1 MTMVEIPF
9 IVVLGLGKSGKAVA
23 SFCISQKIP
32 TVIVDDKFDMAKA
45 WVEEKGFLCEV
56 LDGHGDLSFFDTL
69 VPKTAWCMTSPGVA
83 LDHPVLHRCRSRGM
97 EIVSE
102 VEFALRIVADSPPRM
117 IAITGTN
124 GKTTV
129 VELLCH
135 IFKHAGKTCE
145 SIGNIG
151 LPMVEAMSRDKTLWP
166 DWYIVELS
174 SFQLETT
181 YQQLFAMGC
190 WLNLSPNHLDRHKSM
205 DEYRQAK
212 QRLSQLVVPGGLFV
226 LHENI
231 PPIDVATD
239 AHVIR
244 YGSKSG
250 DFTVEKNE
258 MILHGKP
265 VGPIPDQLLSGSSH
279 DLENYLAA
287 ACLSMTAGI
296 DPSLIAESYQA
307 FSKPH
312 HRIEFIGEYGRVKYF
327 DDSKGTNIAA
337 TAAAVA
343 SVPGPVVLIA
353 GGVHKG
359 ASYAYWKQAFQG
371 KVTKIIAMGQARHL
385 IAGDVGD
392 EIPVQL
398 ADSLQDAVKKAAS
411 VMPPPCSVV
420 LSPGCSS
427 FDMFRDYKDRG
438 EQFQS
443 AVRSLESEK
452 AQMAL
457 SEECQ
462 AQSSQQSAF
471 EVKL

>member
-1 MTMVEIPF
+1 MVDIPF
-9 IVVLGLGKSGKAVA
+9 VVVLGLGKSGQAVA
-23 SFCISQKIP
+23 SFCITKKIP
-32 TVIVDDKFDMAKA
+32 VVIVDDKFEMAKA
-45 WVEEKGFLCEV
+45 WVQEKNLLCEV
-56 LDGHGDLSFFDTL
+56 LDGRGDLSFFDTL
-69 VPKTAWCMTSPGVA
+69 VPKTAWCVTSPGVV

-102 VEFALRIVADSPPRM
+102 VEFALRIVRDDAPKM
-117 IAITGTN
+117 IAVTGTN

-145 SIGNIG
+145 SVGNIG
-151 LPMVEAMSRDKTLWP
+151 RPMVEAFSRQKSLWP
-166 DWYIVELS
+166 EFFIVELS

-181 YQQLFAMGC
+181 YQPLFSMGC
-190 WLNLSPNHLDRHKSM
+190 WLNLTPNHLDRHKTM

-212 QRLSQLVVPGGLFV
+212 QRLSQLVVPGGLFL

-231 PPIDVATD
+231 PPIDVATESC
-239 AHVIR
+239 VLR
-244 YGSKSG
+244 YGRNRG
-250 DFTVEKNE
+250 DFTVDGTN
-258 MILHGKP
+258 IVFHGKR
-265 VGPIPDQLLSGSSH
+265 VGALPERLLSGSPH

-287 ACLSMTAGI
+287 ACLAMTAGV
-296 DPSLIAESYQA
+296 SLDITAESYQA

-312 HRIEFIGEYGRVKYF
+312 HRIEFIGEYGHVKYF

-343 SVPGPVVLIA
+343 AVPGPVVLIA

-371 KVTKIIAMGQARHL
+371 KVRAIIAMGQARDL
-385 IAGDVGD
+385 IASDVGD

-398 ADSLQDAVKKAAS
+398 ADSLQEAVVKASKSALPQS
-411 VMPPPCSVV
+411 SVV

-427 FDMFRDYKDRG
+427 YDMFQDYKDRG
-438 EQFQS
+438 QQFQT
-443 AVRSLESEK
+443 AVRKLENGS
-452 AQMAL
+452 
-457 SEECQ
+457 
-462 AQSSQQSAF
+462 
-471 EVKL
+471 